1 MKNFFSFSKKEY
13 FINFIL
19 FSLITVVFLN
29 HIHNSINPYQK
40 TPLKFENKE
49 TYVVIEK
56 TQLKK
61 KFSEELILNSSYDLF
76 FDRNCKVTGDFH
88 DRHKVRW
95 VKAFFLKSIFENAYN
110 IKNELPYYL
119 NILLHSLLIFL
130 SLIIINKTLKIDK
143 KYNLFFLIYV
153 IFIFQQYLS
162 EYSYSIFELFF
173 FSLALYSS
181 KNKKH
186 WLFLLSCV
194 LAILNRE
201 SGFIILL
208 SWLLFNQN
216 EFKKF
221 VLFSLIS
228 GVIFFFINFDI
239 VKCLFDPKFFIPL
252 ENQKGQVNI
261 TDFKNM
267 SFFSLGK
274 LIFVNFLLPFGIG
287 FYYLFL
293 TKIKNKILT
302 LLLLIYLVIFI
313 VATPAHHISVRL
325 ILLPLIMT
333 SIFFYNDEL
342 KKNTKTY

>member
-1 MKNFFSFSKKEY
+1 MNNFFSYFKKDY
-13 FINFIL
+13 FFNLVL
-19 FSLITVVFLN
+19 FSFITIIFLN
-29 HIHNSINPYQK
+29 YIHNSINPYEK
-40 TPLKFENKE
+40 TPLKFGDKE

-56 TQLKK
+56 SQLKK
-61 KFSEELILNSSYDLF
+61 KFSEDLIINNSYDLF
-76 FDRNCKVTGDFH
+76 FDRDCEITGDFH

-95 VKAFFLKSIFENAYN
+95 VKAFFLKTIFDNAYSFN
-110 IKNELPYYL
+110 NELPYYL

-173 FSLALYSS
+173 FSVALYSS
-181 KNKKH
+181 KNKNH
-186 WLFLLSCV
+186 LLFISSCL

-216 EFKKF
+216 ELKKF
-221 VLFSLIS
+221 FLFSLIAS
-228 GVIFFFINFDI
+228 VVFFLINFDI
-239 VKCLFDPKFFIPL
+239 VKCLLNPKFFVPL

-261 TDFKNM
+261 TDLNDI

-274 LIFVNFLLPFGIG
+274 LIFVNFLLPFGVG

-293 TKIKNKILT
+293 TKIKNKILI
-302 LLLLIYLVIFI
+302 LLILIYLIIFI
-313 VATPAHHISVRL
+313 LATPAHHISVRL

-333 SIFFYNDEL
+333 SIFFYNNEL
-342 KKNTKTY
+342 KKNTKN

>member
-1 MKNFFSFSKKEY
+1 MKSFFSFFKKNY
-13 FINFIL
+13 FFNLIL
-19 FSLITVVFLN
+19 FSFITIIFLN

-40 TPLKFENKE
+40 TLLKFEDKE
-49 TYVVIEK
+49 TFVVIEK
-56 TQLKK
+56 SQLKK
-61 KFSEELILNSSYDLF
+61 KFSEELILNNSYDLF
-76 FDRNCKVTGDFH
+76 FDRDCKITGDFH

-95 VKAFFLKSIFENAYN
+95 VKAFFLKTIFENAYSF
-110 IKNELPYYL
+110 KNELPYYL
-119 NILLHSLLIFL
+119 NILLHSLLIFF

-173 FSLALYSS
+173 FSVALYSS

-186 WLFLLSCV
+186 LLFMSSCL

-216 EFKKF
+216 ELKKF
-221 VLFSLIS
+221 VLFSLIAS
-228 GVIFFFINFDI
+228 VMFFLINFDI
-239 VKCLFDPKFFIPL
+239 VKCLLNPKFFVPF
-252 ENQKGQVNI
+252 ENQEGQVNI
-261 TDFKNM
+261 TDLKDI
-267 SFFSLGK
+267 SFFSMGK
-274 LIFVNFLLPFGIG
+274 LIFVNFLLPFGVG

-293 TKIKNKILT
+293 TKIKNKILI
-302 LLLLIYLVIFI
+302 LLLLIYLIIFI
-313 VATPAHHISVRL
+313 LATPAHHISVRL

-333 SIFFYNDEL
+333 SIFFYNNEL
-342 KKNTKTY
+342 KKY